1 CTRPGRQPGTGRAG
15 SWRYSWKLLWGVRR
29 TSRRRGQICTGPRQR
44 RANAGAWAGV
54 AFSYGAAKRERPG
67 AQRVP
72 GRSGPATARGRRGRS
87 VDVEEAPQLLR
98 AARMAQL
105 AQRLGLDLA
114 DRSEERR
121 VGT

>member
-1 CTRPGRQPGTGRAG
+1 
-15 SWRYSWKLLWGVRR
+15 
-29 TSRRRGQICTGPRQR
+29 GPRQR
-44 RANAGAWAGV
+44 RASAGGWAGV

-114 DRSEERR
+114 DALAGDVKLLAHLFQGVVGVHVDAEARSEEHTSELQSRENL
-121 VGT
+121 VC